1 MSEEAEM
8 TAEEETQP
16 AEEKLLTATQLFS
29 KYMTV
34 RGRVQK
40 MTAALGEEVSSM
52 GALGDELAA
61 RFGIYVSGSKPQAPR
76 PRQPSI
82 MPGDGPLM
90 NEADGEK
97 PAFKPSAQYHADAPT
112 LDSPGSAEVAEIRR
126 DAGLSEAAADSE
138 QLAATGLGIMAELGK
153 SLPGTPRVVAT
164 PGEHHDKAAAAA
176 QERSNAE
183 GGPVRQGPVKE

>member
-1 MSEEAEM
+1 MS
-8 TAEEETQP
+8 EETQP

-34 RGRVQK
+34 RGKVQK

-61 RFGIYVSGSKPQAPR
+61 RFGIYVSGSKPQVSN
-76 PRQPSI
+76 PRQPSSDSA
-82 MPGDGPLM
+82 G
-90 NEADGEK
+90 ADPEGEV
-97 PAFKPSAQYHADAPT
+97 PEFKPPAQYRAPAPT
-112 LDSPGSAEVAEIRR
+112 LDNAGSAEVAEIRR

-138 QLAATGLGIMAELGK
+138 ELAASGVGMMEQLGK
-153 SLPGTPRVVAT
+153 SLPGTPSVVAT
-164 PGEHHDKAAAAA
+164 PGEHHDRAAA

-183 GGPVRQGPVKE
+183 GGPVTQKPMEE

>member
-34 RGRVQK
+34 RGKVQK

-52 GALGDELAA
+52 EALGDELAA

-76 PRQPSI
+76 PRQPS
-82 MPGDGPLM
+82 DGPLM

-97 PAFKPSAQYHADAPT
+97 PAFKPPAQYHVDAPT
-112 LDSPGSAEVAEIRR
+112 LETPGSAEVAEIRR

-138 QLAATGLGIMAELGK
+138 ELATSGLGIMEQLGK
-153 SLPGTPRVVAT
+153 SLPGAPSVIAI
-164 PGEHHDKAAAAA
+164 PGEHQEARPA
-176 QERSNAE
+176 ERSNAE